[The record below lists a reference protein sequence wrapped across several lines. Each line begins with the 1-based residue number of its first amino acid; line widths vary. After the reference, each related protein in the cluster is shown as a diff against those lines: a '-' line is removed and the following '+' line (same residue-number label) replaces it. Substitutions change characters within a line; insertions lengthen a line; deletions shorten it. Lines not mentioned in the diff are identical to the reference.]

1 MLELR
6 PEHFSLADYS
16 SHSIAICGK
25 KFIADMS
32 GALFWPGER
41 LLVVADLHLEK
52 GSAYAANAQ
61 QMLPPYDTRETLLR
75 LARVIDKYSAG
86 AVLALGD
93 SFHDAAGYARMS
105 EDDRTIL
112 QIMQED
118 RRWIWVTGN
127 HDTTIA
133 PGAGGEIRD
142 AVVMEGLTFR
152 HDPLVGSVT
161 HEIAGHL
168 HPAAK
173 LSVYGH
179 SIRRP
184 CFVGNGRRLV
194 LPAFGAFT
202 GGLNILDDAFA
213 GLFGNA
219 SFAVWMLGDDGL
231 YPVAPRLLK
240 PDRIAA
246 SNGDR
251 SIRS

>member
-1 MLELR
+1 
-6 PEHFSLADYS
+6 
-16 SHSIAICGK
+16 
-25 KFIADMS
+25 MS
-32 GALFWPGER
+32 GALYWPGER
-41 LLVVADLHLEK
+41 LLIVADLHLEK
-52 GSAYAANAQ
+52 GSAFAVNGQ

-75 LARVIDKYSAG
+75 LARAIDKYDAD

-93 SFHDAAGYARMS
+93 SFHDAAGYERMCE
-105 EDDRTIL
+105 EDRKIL

-127 HDTTIA
+127 HDAEFA
-133 PGAGGEIRD
+133 PEAGGDVCDSIT
-142 AVVMEGLTFR
+142 MEGLTFR
-152 HDPLVGSVT
+152 HTPLRGPVT

-179 SIRRP
+179 RIRRP

-202 GGLNILDDAFA
+202 GGLNILDDAFVS
-213 GLFGNA
+213 LFG
-219 SFAVWMLGDDGL
+219 SDGIAVWMLGDDGL

-240 PDRIAA
+240 PDRKSASDAA
-246 SNGDR
+246 SEE
-251 SIRS
+251 